1 MVSNNDRER
10 IILKT
15 LEGHSI
21 SSIASMYRINYQTV
35 NSIVK
40 RYGKIGL
47 VFVEK
52 RSGDM
57 PPKSTLEI
65 KECLPTYVN
74 SECIKTLHELVEWV
88 KSKFNVDVS
97 TRTIYRALREF
108 HYTLKHEHWCLTI
121 EIHLQQLSLEKFATN
136 FRDRGRNMRGESVC
150 LSKYGMIYHKI
161 HERSVSG
168 EDFNFSMKKLKKIEI
183 TSFQIKYLLPYSY
196 LLNTVENVFL
206 F

>member
-40 RYGKIGL
+40 RYGKTGL

-57 PPKSTLEI
+57 PSKSTLEI

-136 FRDRGRNMRGESVC
+136 FRELEVNNDD
-150 LSKYGMIYHKI
+150 K
-161 HERSVSG
+161 
-168 EDFNFSMKKLKKIEI
+168 
-183 TSFQIKYLLPYSY
+183 T
-196 LLNTVENVFL
+196 FL
-206 F
+206 FR